1 MENNPVMFENH
12 QAVIVVHHDFH
23 GFSHGFLW
31 ISIDFPGISVDFPL
45 FISWLDIC
53 CGELTTMIGDDRRRS
68 ELGYFYT
75 WRSQGL
81 LTFISPSFCDVA
93 NTCVYYIY
101 N

>member
-1 MENNPVMFENH
+1 M
-12 QAVIVVHHDFH
+12 
-23 GFSHGFLW
+23 
-31 ISIDFPGISVDFPL
+31 DFPL

-101 N
+101 IINIGINTYVHRMQWVI